1 MEPIEWIVAIGV
13 VLIIA
18 IAIFRKKIQSWI
30 FGGTNPR
37 PNVLRVGQSPAV
49 GPAPPAG
56 TTFVAE
62 LTDGN
67 GNPLFP
73 YDVQFTILP
82 GNDGNVTSVIN
93 GTTTVTTDSSGQAR
107 VVVKGNDDG
116 ADILRVTVGQ
126 SEATVGYETLKSDP

>member
-1 MEPIEWIVAIGV
+1 MEPIEWIVAIG
-13 VLIIA
+13 IA
-18 IAIFRKKIQSWI
+18 IIIGIFVFRNQIRDWI

-67 GNPLFP
+67 GNPMFP
-73 YDVQFTILP
+73 YDVQFMILP
-82 GNDGNVTSVIN
+82 GDDGNVTSVID
-93 GTTTVTTDSSGQAR
+93 GSATVPTGSDGRAR

-116 ADILRVTVGQ
+116 ADILRATVGQ
-126 SEATVGYETLKSDP
+126 SEATVGYETLRSDP